1 MPQFLKQEKN
11 SCQTAHSEISACSLR
26 QLPQEWVSSLPK
38 TLTIKMSDSR
48 PIVMPEL
55 PATCGA
61 AVRLH
66 RIVRGHLS
74 VTLYNGDCLD
84 VLSEI
89 SGVDAVITDPPYGMN
104 LDTKFSERPL
114 SEASRKKHP
123 VQRDYKAIIGD
134 AEPFDPSP
142 IVNICR
148 EVFLFG
154 ADYYRDKLPPGG
166 SWLVW
171 DKRHGI
177 EDVEYSS
184 SEFELCWTKVKRK
197 RRILRSRWFGLCG
210 TETQDV
216 RTRIHPAQKPIQVC
230 AWLMEM
236 TDAKMVLD
244 PYMGSGT
251 TGIACLRTGRSFIG
265 IEKDPDYFATAVA
278 RLERE
283 ANQGALL

>member
-1 MPQFLKQEKN
+1 MSTTDTLPPTTPAEAN
-11 SCQTAHSEISACSLR
+11 SGGG
-26 QLPQEWVSSLPK
+26 V
-38 TLTIKMSDSR
+38 
-48 PIVMPEL
+48 V
-55 PATCGA
+55 
-61 AVRLH
+61 LH

-84 VLSEI
+84 VLPEI

-104 LDTKFSERPL
+104 LD
-114 SEASRKKHP
+114 ASYANSTPNAKKGIGASKG
-123 VQRDYKAIIGD
+123 YKQIIGD

-197 RRILRSRWFGLCG
+197 RSILRSRWFGLCG

-278 RLERE
+278 RLDRE
-283 ANQGALL
+283 CNQGTLL